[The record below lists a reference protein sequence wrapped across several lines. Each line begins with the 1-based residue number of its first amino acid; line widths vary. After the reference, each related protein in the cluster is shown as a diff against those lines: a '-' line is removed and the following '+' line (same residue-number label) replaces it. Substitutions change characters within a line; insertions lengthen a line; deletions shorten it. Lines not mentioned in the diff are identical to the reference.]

1 MKEYIK
7 AMVCLFVFGSTFFA
21 WRPGYAVM
29 KTTSTNKE
37 VSEVKTSDETIN
49 RKEETT
55 IKKEILDEP
64 FDKCNYKYLKVTKT
78 ITYLKDKTNK
88 KLADAI
94 IDSNFRYNPV
104 TRQAV
109 CLSNLRNSSVHDTDY
124 IVDIFSRCANK
135 TLENGSGVASIEL
148 VCSSRFGRH
157 LIDSKKYE
165 VNCDFN
171 GNVSFNDLEN

>member
-1 MKEYIK
+1 MKEYIRI
-7 AMVCLFVFGSTFFA
+7 MVCLLVFGSTFFA
-21 WRPGYAVM
+21 WRPGFAANESLM
-29 KTTSTNKE
+29 SKE
-37 VSEVKTSDETIN
+37 ISETKTSDEAIS

-55 IKKEILDEP
+55 IKKEILSES
-64 FDKCNYKYLKVTKT
+64 FGKCDYKYLKVTKM

-88 KLADAI
+88 KLADAV

-135 TLENGSGVASIEL
+135 NLENGSGVASVEL
-148 VCSSRFGRH
+148 VCSSRFGKH

>member
-1 MKEYIK
+1 MKEYIRI
-7 AMVCLFVFGSTFFA
+7 MVCLFVFGSTFFA
-21 WRPGYAVM
+21 WRPGFSAEE
-29 KTTSTNKE
+29 TTSINKE
-37 VSEVKTSDETIN
+37 VSEVKTSDETIS

-55 IKKEILDEP
+55 IEKETLSEA
-64 FDKCNYKYLKVTKT
+64 FDKCDYKYLKVTKM

-88 KLADAI
+88 KLADAV

-109 CLSNLRNSSVHDTDY
+109 CLSNLRNSSIHDTDY
-124 IVDIFSRCANK
+124 VVDVFSRCANK
-135 TLENGSGVASIEL
+135 TLENGSGVANIKL
-148 VCSSRFGRH
+148 VCSSGFGKH
-157 LIDSKKYE
+157 LIDSKRYE

>member
-1 MKEYIK
+1 MKEYIRI
-7 AMVCLFVFGSTFFA
+7 MVCLFVFGSTFFA
-21 WRPGYAVM
+21 WRPGYATEETASM
-29 KTTSTNKE
+29 NKE
-37 VSEVKTSDETIN
+37 ISEAKTSDETIS

-55 IKKEILDEP
+55 IKKENLSEA
-64 FDKCNYKYLKVTKT
+64 FDKCDYKYLRVTKM

-88 KLADAI
+88 KLADAV

-124 IVDIFSRCANK
+124 VVDVFSRCANK
-135 TLENGSGVASIEL
+135 TLENGSGVASVKL
-148 VCSSRFGRH
+148 VCSSKFGKH
-157 LIDSKKYE
+157 LIDSKRYE

>member
-1 MKEYIK
+1 MKEYIRI
-7 AMVCLFVFGSTFFA
+7 MVCLFVFGSTFFA
-21 WRPGYAVM
+21 WHPAFAEDQKLV
-29 KTTSTNKE
+29 SKE
-37 VSEVKTSDETIN
+37 ISETKTSDETIS

-55 IKKEILDEP
+55 VKKEMLSES
-64 FDKCNYKYLKVTKT
+64 FDKCNYKYLKVTKM

-88 KLADAI
+88 KLVDAV

-124 IVDIFSRCANK
+124 IVEIFSRCANK
-135 TLENGSGVASIEL
+135 NLENGSGVASVEL
-148 VCSSRFGRH
+148 ICSSRYGRH

>member
-1 MKEYIK
+1 MKEYIR
-7 AMVCLFVFGSTFFA
+7 AMVCLFVFGSTLFV

-29 KTTSTNKE
+29 ETTSVDKE
-37 VSEVKTSDETIN
+37 ISEAKTSDETIN

-55 IKKEILDEP
+55 IKKEILGEP
-64 FDKCNYKYLKVTKT
+64 FDKCDYKYLKVTKT

-88 KLADAI
+88 KLADAV
-94 IDSNFRYNPV
+94 IDSNFRYNPA

-109 CLSNLRNSSVHDTDY
+109 CLSNLRNSAVHDTDY
-124 IVDIFSRCANK
+124 IVEFFSRCANK
-135 TLENGSGVASIEL
+135 NLENGSGVASVEL
-148 VCSSRFGRH
+148 ICSSRYGRH

>member
-1 MKEYIK
+1 MKEYIRI
-7 AMVCLFVFGSTFFA
+7 MVCLFVFGSTFFA
-21 WRPGYAVM
+21 WCPGFAAEE
-29 KTTSTNKE
+29 TTSINKE
-37 VSEVKTSDETIN
+37 VSEVKTSDETIS

-55 IKKEILDEP
+55 IEKETLSEA
-64 FDKCNYKYLKVTKT
+64 FDKCDYKYLKVTKM

-88 KLADAI
+88 KLADAV

-109 CLSNLRNSSVHDTDY
+109 CLSNLRNSSIHDTDY
-124 IVDIFSRCANK
+124 VVDVFSRCANK
-135 TLENGSGVASIEL
+135 TLENGSGVANIKL
-148 VCSSRFGRH
+148 VCSSGFGKH
-157 LIDSKKYE
+157 LIDSKRYE

>member
-1 MKEYIK
+1 MKEYVRI
-7 AMVCLFVFGSTFFA
+7 MVCLFVFGSTFFA
-21 WRPGYAVM
+21 WRPGFAADENLM
-29 KTTSTNKE
+29 NKE
-37 VSEVKTSDETIN
+37 ISETKTSDETIS

-55 IKKEILDEP
+55 IKKETLSEP
-64 FDKCNYKYLKVTKT
+64 FGKCNYKYLKVTKF
-78 ITYLKDKTNK
+78 ITYLKDKTNQ
-88 KLADAI
+88 KLADAV

-135 TLENGSGVASIEL
+135 NLENGSGVASVEL
-148 VCSSRFGRH
+148 VCSSRFGGKH

>member
-1 MKEYIK
+1 
-7 AMVCLFVFGSTFFA
+7 MVCLFVFGSTFFA
-21 WRPGYAVM
+21 WQPGFAADENIM
-29 KTTSTNKE
+29 SKETSE
-37 VSEVKTSDETIN
+37 AKTSDETIS

-55 IKKEILDEP
+55 IEKEALSKA
-64 FDKCNYKYLKVTKT
+64 FDKCNYKYLKVTKM
-78 ITYLKDKTNK
+78 ITYLKDKTNQ
-88 KLADAI
+88 KLADAV

-124 IVDIFSRCANK
+124 IVDVFSRCANK
-135 TLENGSGVASIEL
+135 NLESGSGVASVEL
-148 VCSSRFGRH
+148 VCSSRFGKR

-171 GNVSFNDLEN
+171 GDVSFNDLEN